1 MALPR
6 ASTMY
11 QATKFEDK
19 LFTRRIAIK
28 GICPSRKVGEK

>member
-6 ASTMY
+6 ASTM
-11 QATKFEDK
+11 ATKFEDK